1 MGDAMGGYSFSY
13 VSNGKVLA
21 TEERQLPHDLD
32 ALDLARKLSSRAEVV
47 VWTGERYVARVK
59 KDDDPIDACDT
70 NGG

>member
-1 MGDAMGGYSFSY
+1 MGGYSFYY

-59 KDDDPIDACDT
+59 KDDAPVNSQDR